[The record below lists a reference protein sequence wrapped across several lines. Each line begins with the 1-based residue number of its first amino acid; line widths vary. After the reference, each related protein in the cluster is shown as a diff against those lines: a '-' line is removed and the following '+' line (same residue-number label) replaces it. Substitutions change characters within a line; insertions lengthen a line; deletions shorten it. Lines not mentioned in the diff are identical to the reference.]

1 MIDKLYTWVL
11 PGLFFLLMSF
21 CSNRQRGVEQLKTSA
36 GANKMTALNAR
47 LQVLKGKSDMLFLSS
62 DALLMQAR
70 NGTPKCHKKI
80 KTINAV
86 DSVNYDTIDNIDH
99 QTILK
104 HEY

>member
-1 MIDKLYTWVL
+1 MIDNLYTWVL

-21 CSNRQRGVEQLKTSA
+21 CSNRQRGIEQLKASA
-36 GANKMTALNAR
+36 STNQMTALNVR

-70 NGTPKCHKKI
+70 NGKARRPLQKQIIHM
-80 KTINAV
+80 V
-86 DSVNYDTIDNIDH
+86 DSINYNTIDGID
-99 QTILK
+99 QQSIIK

>member
-1 MIDKLYTWVL
+1 MSDKLYTLIL
-11 PGLFFLLMSF
+11 PGLFFLIMSF

-62 DALLMQAR
+62 DTLLMQAQ

-99 QTILK
+99 KTILK